1 MSVKNIV
8 YFERSGLKNTD
19 RVLNLVAENSNR
31 LEINT
36 VVLASTRGGTAEKA
50 FRILKG
56 KMLIV
61 VGIDRDRFSTD
72 LLNTAESIGIPVI
85 FSHETIYDYPIDMKT
100 AFRRFSQGMKVAVE
114 DVVVAC
120 TQGVLE
126 DNIDVIS
133 LAGSS
138 WGADTAIVIK
148 SASNFSDVRIKNII
162 CMPQ

>member
-1 MSVKNIV
+1 MSVKNII
-8 YFERSGLKNTD
+8 YFDQSGLRNTD
-19 RVLNLVAENSNR
+19 HVLNLVARYSDR
-31 LEINT
+31 LEINK
-36 VVLASTRGGTAEKA
+36 VVLASTRGDTAEKA
-50 FRILKG
+50 FKILKG
-56 KMLIV
+56 KMLII

-72 LLNTAESIGIPVI
+72 ILKTAKSKGIPVI
-85 FSHETIYDYPIDMKT
+85 FSHETNYHYPIDMKT

-126 DNIDVIS
+126 ANIDVIS

-148 SASNFSDVRIKNII
+148 SASNFSNVKIKNII
-162 CMPQ
+162 CIPQ

>member
-1 MSVKNIV
+1 MSVKNII
-8 YFERSGLKNTD
+8 YFDCSGLENTD
-19 RVLNLVAENSNR
+19 YVLKLVAENSYR

-36 VVLASTRGGTAEKA
+36 VVLASTRGGTAKKA

-56 KMLIV
+56 KTLII
-61 VGIDRDRFSTD
+61 VGINRDRFSTD
-72 LLNTAESIGIPVI
+72 ILNTAESKGFPVV
-85 FSHETIYDYPIDMKT
+85 FSHETKYHYPIDMKT

-120 TQGVLE
+120 SQGVLE
-126 DNIDVIS
+126 DSIDVIS

-138 WGADTAIVIK
+138 RGADTAIVIK
-148 SASNFSDVRIKNII
+148 SASNFSDVKIKNII